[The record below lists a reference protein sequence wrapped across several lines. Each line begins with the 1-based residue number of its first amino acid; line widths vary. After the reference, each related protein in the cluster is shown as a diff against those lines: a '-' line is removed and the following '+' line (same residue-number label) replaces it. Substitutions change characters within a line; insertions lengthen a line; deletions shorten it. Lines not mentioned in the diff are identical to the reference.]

1 MEAETTIPPAAGYLE
16 AVKRLCEE
24 HGIVLIF
31 DENDY
36 EIPLASGGAQKFH
49 GVIPHL
55 STLKGHGK
63 WVCDFRFGGKARTH
77 AAR

>member
-31 DENDY
+31 DEM
-36 EIPLASGGAQKFH
+36 ITGFRWHLGGAQKFH
-49 GVIPHL
+49 G
-55 STLKGHGK
+55 
-63 WVCDFRFGGKARTH
+63 
-77 AAR
+77 